1 MACFHA
7 IFYHY
12 FNKYL
17 WRDSKVMKRFFLAF
31 IGALLITISGSYAG
45 DWSKIKIGTEGAYP
59 PWNGTNAAGE
69 LEGAEI
75 DLAAD
80 LCARMNAE
88 CELVAQDWDGIIPAL
103 QNGKYDAIIAGM
115 SITAERMEVINFSQ
129 GYANEPAG
137 FTVLKSSPLGT
148 LKASGKVNMD
158 NLTDTSAGYLESLKS
173 ALSGFTVGVQGSTT
187 HENFVKQELGGS
199 VSMKSYDTQ
208 QNMELD
214 LAAGRI
220 DAALSDKGSME
231 EFMSTDKGKNLVF
244 VGPDLGGGPFGG
256 GVGVGLRKADT
267 DLLAMFNKAIDEAR
281 ADGTL
286 AKHFSKWFGK
296 DISM

>member
-1 MACFHA
+1 
-7 IFYHY
+7 
-12 FNKYL
+12 
-17 WRDSKVMKRFFLAF
+17 MKFFL
-31 IGALLITISGSYAG
+31 ITLVSILLAMITISYAG

-129 GYANEPAG
+129 GYANEPAS
-137 FTVLKSSPLGT
+137 FSVLKSSPLAALGS
-148 LKASGKVNMD
+148 SGKVNMD
-158 NLTDTSAGYLESLKS
+158 ALNDTSSALLDSLKET
-173 ALSGFTVGVQGSTT
+173 LNGNVVGVQGSTT
-187 HENFVKQELGGS
+187 HENFVKQVLGDS
-199 VSMKSYDTQ
+199 VTMKSYDTQ

-220 DAALSDKGSME
+220 DAALCDQGSME
-231 EFMSTDKGKNLVF
+231 AFMETDGGQDVTF
-244 VGPDLGGGPFGG
+244 IGPGLGGGPFGG

-267 DLLAMFNKAIDEAR
+267 DLLEMMNKAIDEAR

-286 AKHFSKWFGK
+286 AEHFSKWFGK